1 MDAANLL
8 IAKAAEGNS
17 MACSAIYYQHKD
29 KIFNTILYLVHN
41 IEDAEDV
48 LQETFAEV
56 FKSLSNFQGKSS
68 LQTWIYR
75 IAVNKTIEFIR
86 KKKAKKRWGLLSFSD
101 VEIVDDISM
110 HPGTRLDKREEA
122 AQLYKAI
129 NKLKE
134 NQRIAFTLFFIE
146 DFSQKEIAEIMDIS
160 LSNVESLVYR
170 AKQFLK
176 KELAKFE

>member
-1 MDAANLL
+1 MDAASLL
-8 IAKAAEGNS
+8 ISRAAEGNS
-17 MACSAIYYQHKD
+17 IACSTIYYQYKD

-41 IEDAEDV
+41 FEDAEDI

-56 FKSLSNFQGKSS
+56 FKSLSSFQGDSS

-86 KKKAKKRWGLLSFSD
+86 KKKAKKRWSLLSFSE
-101 VEIVDDISM
+101 VEIVDDISL

-122 AQLYKAI
+122 ANLYKAI

-134 NQRIAFTLFFIE
+134 NQGIAFTLFFIE
-146 DFSQKEIAEIMDIS
+146 DFSQKEIAEIMNIS
-160 LSNVESLVYR
+160 VSNVESLVHR

-176 KELAKFE
+176 KELEKYQ